1 MAINRPLHTVEGFKV
16 VELSPL
22 ADPDK
27 GEQYIL
33 EQYAKLPKEDVDREF
48 RLLPV
53 GQVDAYPVFGDYQR
67 KLHEDPTLVYR
78 TGLRYIYRGWDFGK
92 VHPCVEFLQP
102 DGQKINIIYEVYGTN
117 IQLDHFAGKVI
128 AESGINFP
136 GATFVDWVDAS
147 GVNTPQSGEGRTCV
161 KILMDMGLRP
171 RYRREDVE
179 IGIEK
184 MAKNLTQWVDGRP
197 ILQLN
202 PIRCPHL
209 AASMRGGY
217 KRNPKGVIIKDG
229 VNDHAPDSARY
240 AHQGLMV
247 NITAQ
252 FPVKR
257 DKPKSDRPLTDS
269 ELFSRYGRI

>member
-1 MAINRPLHTVEGFKV
+1 MAEKREIHKLDGFKV
-16 VELSPL
+16 IELSPL

-67 KLHEDPTLVYR
+67 KHHEDPNLVYKSSF
-78 TGLRYIYRGWDFGK
+78 RYIYRGWDFGK

-102 DGQKINIIYEVYGTN
+102 DGQKINVIYEVYGTN
-117 IQLDHFAGKVI
+117 VNLTQFAQRVL
-128 AESGINFP
+128 ADSGIHFP

-147 GVNTPQSGEGRTCV
+147 GVNTPQSGEGRSCI
-161 KILMDMGLRP
+161 KILQDFGVHP

-179 IGIEK
+179 IGIEA
-184 MAKNLTQWVDGRP
+184 MAKSLTTWADGRP
-197 ILQLN
+197 IFQLN

-209 AASMRGGY
+209 AAAMRGGY

-229 VNDHAPDSARY
+229 THDHPADSTRY
-240 AHQGLMV
+240 AHQGLLV
-247 NITAQ
+247 NIRAQ
-252 FPVKR
+252 FPIKKKEPR
-257 DKPKSDRPLTDS
+257 KMMPLSDS
-269 ELFSRYGRI
+269 EQYSRYGRI

>member
-1 MAINRPLHTVEGFKV
+1 MAEKRKLHEVDGFKV

-67 KLHEDPTLVYR
+67 KYHEDPNLVYR
-78 TGLRYIYRGWDFGK
+78 SGLRYIYRGWDFGK

-102 DGQKINIIYEVYGTN
+102 DGQKINCIYEIYGTN
-117 IQLDHFAGKVI
+117 VNLAPFAQRVL
-128 AESGINFP
+128 ADSGIHFP

-147 GVNTPQSGEGRTCV
+147 GINTPQSGEGRSCI
-161 KILMDMGLRP
+161 KILQDLGVHP

-179 IGIEK
+179 IGIDRI
-184 MAKNLTQWVDGRP
+184 AKNLTQWVDNRP
-197 ILQLN
+197 MVKIN

-209 AASMRGGY
+209 VGSFRGGY
-217 KRNPKGVIIKDG
+217 KRNPKGVLIKDG
-229 VNDHAPDSARY
+229 TNDHPIDAFRY
-240 AHQGLMV
+240 AHQGLCV
-247 NITAQ
+247 NIASQ
-252 FPVKR
+252 FPTKKKEIPKR
-257 DKPKSDRPLTDS
+257 MPLSDS
-269 ELFSRYGRI
+269 EQFSRYGRI